1 MYWALELAETY
12 AGYLWERFTIIANED
27 IGLTDANVII
37 LTEAL
42 RNQFELVRKKE
53 SASWRIILANAVLS
67 LCRARKTR
75 LADPFMAVIS
85 RGSPVRNTSRFV
97 ASS

>member
-27 IGLTDANVII
+27 IGLADANVII

-42 RNQFELVRKKE
+42 RNQFELVRKKRARAGA
-53 SASWRIILANAVLS
+53 SSWPTPFYHYAGRAKRGSRTRSWR
-67 LCRARKTR
+67 
-75 LADPFMAVIS
+75 
-85 RGSPVRNTSRFV
+85 
-97 ASS
+97 